1 MNKES
6 AYIFEASAQDFAQ
19 KVLEQ
24 SAEQPVLVD
33 FWADWCAPCKM
44 LMPVL
49 ASLAEEYQGQFL
61 LVKVNSDENQDLA
74 MQYGVRSLPTV
85 KVFRHG
91 QIVDEFMG
99 ALSESQVRTFLDK
112 HIEHASDRATTEAA
126 ELYRQGNVDAAVA
139 LLQQTIEAGPANDK
153 PSLLL
158 AEIQIQEGQLEQAEA
173 LLEGLGWETRAGDRY
188 EQLSSKLQFALKTR
202 DAPDTETL
210 LQRISDEPGNLEARS
225 QLGALM
231 VARQDYEPAMEQYM
245 EIVRRDRAFDGDA
258 GRKALLDIFKMLGDA
273 DERVRKYR
281 RLLATALN

>member
-1 MNKES
+1 MNSES
-6 AYIFEASAQDFAQ
+6 AYVFEASTQDFAQ

-24 SAEQPVLVD
+24 SLAQPVLVD

-49 ASLAEEYQGQFL
+49 SSLAEEYQGRFL
-61 LVKVNSDENQDLA
+61 LVKVNSDENQELS

-91 QIVDEFMG
+91 EIVDEFMG

-112 HIEHASDRATTEAA
+112 HIEHASDRATMEAT
-126 ELYRQGNVDAAVA
+126 ELYKQGQVDEAVA
-139 LLQQTIEAGPANDK
+139 LLEQTIESGPANDN
-153 PSLLL
+153 PALML
-158 AEIQIQEGQLEQAEA
+158 AEIQMQEGHLEQAQS
-173 LLEGLGWETRAGDRY
+173 LLDSLGQATRNGVRY
-188 EQLSSKLQFALKTR
+188 EQLKSRLQFGLKTR

-210 LQRISDEPGNLEARS
+210 SKRVADDPQDLQARS
-225 QLGALM
+225 QLGALL
-231 VARQDYEPAMEQYM
+231 VAEQAYEEAMEQYL
-245 EIVRRDRAFDGDA
+245 EIVRRDRAFEEDT
-258 GRKALLDIFKMLGDA
+258 GRTALLDIFKMLGDA

>member
-1 MNKES
+1 MNSES
-6 AYIFEASAQDFAQ
+6 AYVFEASAQDFDQ

-24 SAEQPVLVD
+24 SAQQPILVD

-49 ASLAEEYQGQFL
+49 SALAEEYQGKFL

-126 ELYRQGNVDAAVA
+126 ELYRQGNIEEAVA
-139 LLQQTIEAGPANDK
+139 LLQQTIEAGPANDN

-158 AEIQIQEGQLEQAEA
+158 AEIQIEAGQLEQAEA
-173 LLEGLGWETRAGDRY
+173 LLKGLGWETRGGDRF
-188 EQLSSKLQFALKTR
+188 ERLNSKLQFALKTR
-202 DAPDTETL
+202 DAPDIETL
-210 LQRISDEPGNLEARS
+210 RQRVSDEPGDLEARS
-225 QLGALM
+225 QLGALL
-231 VARQDYEPAMEQYM
+231 VAQQAYEPAMEQYI
-245 EIVRRDRAFDGDA
+245 EIVRRDRSFDEDV
-258 GRKALLDIFKMLGDA
+258 GRKALLDIFTMLGNA
-273 DERVRKYR
+273 DERVRKFR
-281 RLLATALN
+281 QLLAIALN

>member
-1 MNKES
+1 MNSES

-19 KVLEQ
+19 KVLEPSVQ
-24 SAEQPVLVD
+24 QPVLVD

-49 ASLAEEYQGQFL
+49 SSLAEAYQGKFL
-61 LVKVNSDENQDLA
+61 LVKVNSDENQHLA

-91 QIVDEFMG
+91 QAVDEFMG
-99 ALSESQVRTFLDK
+99 ALSESQVRTFLEK

-126 ELYRQGNVDAAVA
+126 ECYRQGKIDEAVA

-153 PSLLL
+153 PAMLL
-158 AEIQIQEGQLEQAEA
+158 AEIQIETGQLEQAGE
-173 LLEGLGWETRAGDRY
+173 LLEGLGREARESDRY
-188 EQLSSKLQFALKTR
+188 QQLESKRQFALKTR
-202 DAPDTETL
+202 DAPDTGTL
-210 LQRISDEPGNLEARS
+210 MRQIDDDPSNLDARS
-225 QLGALM
+225 QLGALL
-231 VARQDYEPAMEQYM
+231 VAGQQYEAAMEQYL
-245 EIVRRDRAFDGDA
+245 EIVRRDRAFEADA
-258 GRKALLDIFKMLGDA
+258 GRKALLDIFMMLGDA

>member
-1 MNKES
+1 MNSES
-6 AYIFEASAQDFAQ
+6 AYIFEASTQDFAQ

-24 SAEQPVLVD
+24 SLAQPVLVD

-49 ASLAEEYQGQFL
+49 SSLAEEYQGRFL
-61 LVKVNSDENQDLA
+61 LVKVNSDENQELS

-91 QIVDEFMG
+91 EIVDEFMG

-112 HIEHASDRATTEAA
+112 HIEHASDRATMEAT
-126 ELYRQGNVDAAVA
+126 ELYKQGQVDEAVA
-139 LLQQTIEAGPANDK
+139 LLEQTIERGPANDN
-153 PSLLL
+153 PALML
-158 AEIQIQEGQLEQAEA
+158 AEIQMQEGRLEQAQS
-173 LLEGLGWETRAGDRY
+173 LLDSLGQATRNGVRY
-188 EQLSSKLQFALKTR
+188 EQLKSRLQFGLKTR

-210 LQRISDEPGNLEARS
+210 SKRVADDPQDLQARS
-225 QLGALM
+225 QLGALL
-231 VARQDYEPAMEQYM
+231 VAEQAYEEAMEQYL
-245 EIVRRDRAFDGDA
+245 EIVRRDRAFEEDT
-258 GRKALLDIFKMLGDA
+258 GRTALLDVFKMLGDA